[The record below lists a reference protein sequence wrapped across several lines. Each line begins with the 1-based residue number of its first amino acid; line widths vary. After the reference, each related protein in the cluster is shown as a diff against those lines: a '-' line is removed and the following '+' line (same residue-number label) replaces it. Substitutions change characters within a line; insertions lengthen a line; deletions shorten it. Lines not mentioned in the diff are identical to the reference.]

1 MSFKSFNLFI
11 FSLFILAACG
21 GGGGGGTAYGG
32 GGGTSYDGGT
42 TNDASSCNP
51 STTNLCVTVA
61 NLGGSNKYFIQNSSS
76 AATSQPTLTLNTG
89 TYVFDQTASSN
100 SGHPLR
106 ISTASDGTH
115 GGGTEFA
122 TGYSYAGTPG
132 TDGKLT
138 LVITNST
145 PTTLY
150 YYCSVHPGMGGIINI
165 LLADVSEQ
173 VEFTETNEEETPN
186 F

>member
-1 MSFKSFNLFI
+1 MKFRNLSLI
-11 FSLFILAACG
+11 FLSIFILISCG
-21 GGGGGGTAYGG
+21 GGGGGSDTPY
-32 GGGTSYDGGT
+32 TPPPT
-42 TNDASSCNP
+42 PTETSSCTP
-51 STTNLCVTVA
+51 SITNLCITV
-61 NLGGSNKYFIQNSSS
+61 SSSRKYVVQNSS
-76 AATSQPTLTLNTG
+76 AAGESQKALTLNTG

-106 ISTASDGTH
+106 ISTTSDGTH
-115 GGGTEFA
+115 GGGTEYA
-122 TGYSYAGTPG
+122 TGYSYDGTPG

-173 VEFTETNEEETPN
+173 VEFTETNEDN
-186 F
+186 SQNAY